1 MKAQFAMG
9 QAASDP
15 LLERARVAAGAEIAR
30 YLRPGQPVTLEFN
43 ASRLNLGLDDR
54 DRVNSISCG

>member
-9 QAASDP
+9 QAASDT
-15 LLERARVAAGAEIAR
+15 LLERARVAAGAGIAR

-43 ASRLNLGLDDR
+43 AVRLNLGLDER